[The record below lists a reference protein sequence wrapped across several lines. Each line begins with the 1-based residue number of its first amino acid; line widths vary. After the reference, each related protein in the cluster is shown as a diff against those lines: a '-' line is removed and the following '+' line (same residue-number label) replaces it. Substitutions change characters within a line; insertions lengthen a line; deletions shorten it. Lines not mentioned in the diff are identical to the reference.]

1 VRPHRIGRSVPVVE
15 IACDTHLTG
24 IRRPHSEN
32 RSVLAR
38 MSAEDV
44 PQPFVPAFADQV
56 KIYLTESKQ
65 RSGHAA
71 GPSGATVVM

>member
-1 VRPHRIGRSVPVVE
+1 
-15 IACDTHLTG
+15 
-24 IRRPHSEN
+24 
-32 RSVLAR
+32 